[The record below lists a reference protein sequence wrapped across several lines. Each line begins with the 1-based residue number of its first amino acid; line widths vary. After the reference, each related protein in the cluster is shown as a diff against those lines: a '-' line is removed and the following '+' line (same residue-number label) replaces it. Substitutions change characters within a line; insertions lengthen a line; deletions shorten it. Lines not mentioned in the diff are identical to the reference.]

1 MTSHPGSPSAE
12 SASRLLS
19 VFALLSAIIAATVLL
34 FPDPLADAFF
44 AAWVLFSVGLTLV
57 GGVGAWTDRTPLVW
71 LAAFS
76 MLLLSVLGMW
86 SIGFLI
92 APAALL
98 LLGAALSSQVAGPR
112 EEIRRAIGGDP
123 PTVTEVAWKTL
134 AGSGSMLIG
143 GGLVYIGAFT
153 QELFGACANET
164 VACALDRTRWGAVG
178 ITVLGLI
185 AISFGGWAIWR
196 QLYIVRMLASMRVE

>member
-1 MTSHPGSPSAE
+1 MTSQLGSPSAA

-19 VFALLSAIIAATVLL
+19 LLALLSALIAATVLL

-57 GGVGAWTDRTPLVW
+57 GGVGAWTNRTPLVW
-71 LAAFS
+71 LAAVS
-76 MLLLSVLGMW
+76 MLVLSVLGMW

-98 LLGAALSSQVAGPR
+98 LLGAALSSQVARPR
-112 EEIRRAIGGDP
+112 AELRRAIGVDP
-123 PTVTEVAWKTL
+123 PTETEIVRKTL
-134 AGSGSMLIG
+134 AGIGSMLVG

-164 VACALDRTRWGAVG
+164 VACALNGTRWGAVG

-185 AISFGGWAIWR
+185 AICFGGWVIWR
-196 QLYIVRMLASMRVE
+196 QLSIVRMLVSMRVE